1 MGYSGISPMR
11 CYGTGHLFGNF
22 LYGAVRGS
30 SSWMHRYTC
39 FPLPWLSKISTTK
52 VKSLNP
58 KKGNLTTSKGS
69 QWRTWEHQHRRVSFP
84 MGCYGAPTL
93 KMTVFPSI
101 WIYLCFFFCTW
112 HPTIPEYSTDTLH
125 HSPAMVCHLRLWGT
139 AKALST
145 LARPL
150 DIRMLKAAL
159 ARRISDMVCGGMW
172 SLYGLI
178 KTLVTCDNNNSI
190 YSGPYV
196 KHTRPHDHIS
206 KCVTF
211 WISK

>member
-101 WIYLCFFFCTW
+101 WIYVFFSAPGTPPSQNTQLIHCTTAQPWCATSGFGEQQKLSPPWRDHWTYGCSRLHWQGEYLIWFVVVCDLC
-112 HPTIPEYSTDTLH
+112 
-125 HSPAMVCHLRLWGT
+125 MG
-139 AKALST
+139 
-145 LARPL
+145 
-150 DIRMLKAAL
+150 
-159 ARRISDMVCGGMW
+159 
-172 SLYGLI
+172 
-178 KTLVTCDNNNSI
+178 
-190 YSGPYV
+190 
-196 KHTRPHDHIS
+196 
-206 KCVTF
+206 
-211 WISK
+211 